1 MNNNEKYLFIVSG
14 PAGVGKDS
22 VVQAMRAQ
30 HPEIERS
37 VTATTRAPRP
47 GEVEGVNYYYY
58 SVEAFEKLK
67 AEGGVLE
74 SNFFCGNYY
83 GTVRHDVDHRL
94 AAAKPVVLVIDVNG
108 AASIKQIYP
117 GATTIFINPPSPEEL
132 EKRLRGRA
140 TESEEKI
147 LERLEKAWGELDAGA
162 QYQEKIVNDTL
173 EHAAEAVY
181 AIICKYTNEG

>member
-1 MNNNEKYLFIVSG
+1 MQNNEKYLFIVSG

-22 VVQAMRAQ
+22 VVKAMRDK

-47 GEVEGVNYYYY
+47 GEVEGINYYYY
-58 SVEAFEKLK
+58 TVEDFKALE

-83 GTVRHDVDHRL
+83 GTVRHDVDKRL
-94 AAAKPVVLVIDVNG
+94 ADQKPVVLVIDVNG
-108 AASIKQIYP
+108 AASIKKMYP

-132 EKRLRGRA
+132 ERRLRGRA
-140 TESEEKI
+140 TECEEKI
-147 LERLEKAWGELDAGA
+147 LERLDKAWGELDAGTT
-162 QYQEKIVNDTL
+162 YDEKMVNDTL
-173 EHAAEAVY
+173 EHAIETLY
-181 AIICKYTNEG
+181 NIIQSHIQA